1 MRQNMLSRDH
11 AVDVN
16 LSANLAIVIQT
27 IARRIILSR
36 MTAELVYVGIGSNIG
51 DSITIASEAIKQLN
65 GIAQCQLIEQ
75 SSLYQSEPVSD
86 IPQDDYINAVALI
99 ETTLEPLALLLELQ
113 AIEQA
118 FNRQRDPKLHWAPR
132 TLDLDI
138 IIFGQRV
145 INDEHLTVPH
155 PEMANRLFVL
165 LPMLE
170 ISAKPFIPGLG
181 SLQHLIHNAPLIKLN
196 KINTTPNNTVI

>member
-1 MRQNMLSRDH
+1 M
-11 AVDVN
+11 A
-16 LSANLAIVIQT
+16 
-27 IARRIILSR
+27 
-36 MTAELVYVGIGSNIG
+36 AELVYVGIGSNIG
-51 DSITIASEAIKQLN
+51 DSITIASDAIGRL
-65 GIAQCQLIEQ
+65 GGMAQCTLIQQ

-99 ETTLEPLALLLELQ
+99 ETTLEPMVLLLELQ

-118 FNRQRDPKLHWAPR
+118 FNRQRNPTLHWAPR

-138 IIFGQRV
+138 ILFGHRV

-170 ISAKPFIPGLG
+170 ISAEPFIPSLG
-181 SLQHLIHNAPLIKLN
+181 SLQHLIDNAPLIQLH
-196 KINTTPNNTVI
+196 KIDKTPDNIVI

>member
-1 MRQNMLSRDH
+1 
-11 AVDVN
+11 
-16 LSANLAIVIQT
+16 
-27 IARRIILSR
+27 

-65 GIAQCQLIEQ
+65 CIAQCQLIEQ

-113 AIEQA
+113 SIEQA
-118 FNRQRDPKLHWAPR
+118 FNRQRNPKLHWAPR

-138 IIFGQRV
+138 IVFGQRV

-155 PEMANRLFVL
+155 SEMANRLFVL

-170 ISAKPFIPGLG
+170 ISAEPLIPGLA
-181 SLQHLIHNAPLIKLN
+181 SLQHLIDNAPIIQLN

>member
-1 MRQNMLSRDH
+1 
-11 AVDVN
+11 
-16 LSANLAIVIQT
+16 
-27 IARRIILSR
+27 

-65 GIAQCQLIEQ
+65 GMAQCQLIEQ
-75 SSLYQSEPVSD
+75 SSLYLSEPVSD

-138 IIFGQRV
+138 IVFGQRV

-181 SLQHLIHNAPLIKLN
+181 SLQHLIDNAPLIKLH

>member
-1 MRQNMLSRDH
+1 
-11 AVDVN
+11 
-16 LSANLAIVIQT
+16 
-27 IARRIILSR
+27 

-65 GIAQCQLIEQ
+65 GISQCQLIEQ
-75 SSLYQSEPVSD
+75 SSLYLSEPVSD

-99 ETTLEPLALLLELQ
+99 ETTLEPLALLLALQ

-138 IIFGQRV
+138 IVFGQRV

-181 SLQHLIHNAPLIKLN
+181 SLQHLIDNAPLIKLH
-196 KINTTPNNTVI
+196 KINTTPNNSVI